1 MATHLYSGYEQTK
14 RVRLPDGKSTI
25 DVKTPLGASTMAT
38 LIRANN
44 TGNFENVG
52 NALALNEAVTANGD
66 NSTPIVVDTQE
77 VTVVQDADGVEHEV
91 TNPRTISVY
100 IGQGMKIVGTKVR
113 EITSQQFVCV

>member
-1 MATHLYSGYEQTK
+1 MAVNLYSGYESTK
-14 RVRLPDGKSTI
+14 RVRLPEGKSNI

-52 NALALNEAVTANGD
+52 NALALNEAVTAHNGS
-66 NSTPIVVDTQE
+66 NSDPIVVDTQE
-77 VTVVQDADGVEHEV
+77 VTVLKDTDGVEHEV

-113 EITSQQFVCV
+113 EITSQ